1 MPNQKK
7 PLNLKD
13 VSRILGVSTATVSN
27 AFNRPNQLSERLR
40 ERILKEC
47 DALGYHGPNLA
58 ARSLRRGKSDVV
70 AVVLADSLSY
80 SFSDPVAS
88 QFLQGVSEVLA
99 QHNKQLLLLSSQ
111 VGGKEQ
117 NSAESLPDGFIFCGA
132 PSGDCEKR
140 IMRLGKPAVAVD
152 FKAESNMKVVQIE
165 DQKAA
170 QNIALHAFKNHH
182 GILAVLGLKL
192 IDSNRVCRLTQAD
205 LNTEQNDV
213 AHRRLLGYLEAAKEA
228 NMELE
233 PHMVWHVPINDTE
246 NAEIA
251 AREILTTRPL
261 PSTVLCMSD
270 VLALAVLRVAKSLD
284 INVPEQV
291 QIVGFDGISESER
304 CYPQLTTVCQQSIE
318 KGRIAATI
326 LLNPDSENITTVK
339 TELVVRGTTR
349 AAK

>member
-7 PLNLKD
+7 PLNLKE

-47 DALGYHGPNLA
+47 ETLGYHGPNLA

-88 QFLQGVSEVLA
+88 QFLQGVAEVLA

-152 FKAESNMKVVQIE
+152 FQAESNMKVVQIE

-170 QNIALHAFKNHH
+170 KNITLHALKSHRGN
-182 GILAVLGLKL
+182 LAVLGLKL
-192 IDSNRVCRLTQAD
+192 IESNRVCRLTQAD
-205 LNTEQNDV
+205 LISEQNDV
-213 AHRRLLGYLEAAKEA
+213 AHRRLRGYLEAAEETKT
-228 NMELE
+228 ELQ
-233 PHMVWHVPINDTE
+233 PHMVWHVPVNDPE

-270 VLALAVLRVAKSLD
+270 VLALAVLRVAKSLN
-284 INVPEQV
+284 IGVPEQV

-304 CYPQLTTVCQQSIE
+304 CEPQLTTVCQQSIE
-318 KGRIAATI
+318 KGRIAASV
-326 LLNPDSENITTVK
+326 LLDPEAENETTVK
-339 TELVVRGTTR
+339 TDLVIRGTTR
-349 AAK
+349 SA

>member
-1 MPNQKK
+1 MPNQNK

-13 VSRILGVSTATVSN
+13 VAQILGVSTATVSN

-47 DALGYHGPNLA
+47 EQLGYHGPNLA

-70 AVVLADSLSY
+70 AVVLADSLGY

-88 QFLQGVSEVLA
+88 QFMQGVSEVLA

-117 NSAESLPDGFIFCGA
+117 NSAESLPDGFIFYGA

-140 IMRLGKPAVAVD
+140 IMRMGKPAVAVD
-152 FKAESNMKVVQIE
+152 FKSESAMKLVQIE
-165 DQKAA
+165 DHIAA
-170 QNIALHAFKNHH
+170 RDVALHAFKTHTDNV
-182 GILAVLGLKL
+182 AVLGMRL
-192 IDSNRVCRLTQAD
+192 IQSDRVCRLTSAD
-205 LNTEQNDV
+205 LEGQLNDV
-213 AHRRLLGYLEAAKEA
+213 AHRRLRGYIEAAQSA
-228 NMELE
+228 GIDLP
-233 PHMVWHVPINDTE
+233 PHMVWHVPVNSPE

-261 PSTVLCMSD
+261 PQTVLCMSD
-270 VLALAVLRVAKSLD
+270 VLALSVLRVAKSLN
-284 INVPEQV
+284 INIPGDV

-304 CYPQLTTVCQQSIE
+304 CDPPLTTVCQQSIE
-318 KGRIAATI
+318 KGRIAAEM
-326 LLNPDSENITTVK
+326 LLSDSEQTVTTVG
-339 TELVVRGTTR
+339 TELVTRGTTR
-349 AAK
+349 